1 MIRVFLDSSVIPR
14 KKAWPPL
21 FETFCERCAPEEDG
35 DTVDVNPSKFVGRRN
50 LDEKKNP
57 N

>member
-1 MIRVFLDSSVIPR
+1 MDNLKIVQDIFVPFHFECSVLNSPLR

-35 DTVDVNPSKFVGRRN
+35 
-50 LDEKKNP
+50 LDAN
-57 N
+57 